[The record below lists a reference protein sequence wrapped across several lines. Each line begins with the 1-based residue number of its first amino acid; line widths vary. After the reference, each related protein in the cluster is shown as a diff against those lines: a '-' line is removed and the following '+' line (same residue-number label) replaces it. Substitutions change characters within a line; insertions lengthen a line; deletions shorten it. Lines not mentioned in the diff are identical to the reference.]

1 MVTSS
6 VSVKSYGWQSLPK
19 FYREGNVLYA
29 QVYPN
34 GKTGDY
40 WQRRESIRNWRAR
53 AVEGEKFLLFPG
65 VEGGGDGEGAAQGFW
80 GLEVK
85 H

>member
-6 VSVKSYGWQSLPK
+6 VSVTNYGWQSLPE

-29 QVYPN
+29 QVYLN

-40 WQRRESIRNWRAR
+40 WQRSRSIRNWRAR
-53 AVEGEKFLLFPG
+53 AVEGENFLLFPG
-65 VEGGGDGEGAAQGFW
+65 VEGGGDGEGAAQRFW
-80 GLEVK
+80 GLEAK